1 MESAKYNELIQQ
13 IETLQKENA
22 DWQLRYQG
30 ENIKVY
36 RLLEHI
42 LKNSAQ
48 EMEMRILEAE
58 TSALKRNAEAKE
70 ENYRNILLQLKE
82 QLLSSGN
89 PHSSQLAKLSML
101 MDNPELIGAKSR
113 CGVLAKIISARLR
126 GQDILSGF
134 MPAGDAISFIDN
146 ALNSPFELNTE
157 NSGCEASQQW
167 SGDQTKLISIVLPV
181 YNQADM
187 VHESIESVINQT
199 YTNWELIIINDGS
212 TDNLAEAAAPYLAD
226 KRIHYFEQANQRLPK
241 ALSNGFSFAS
251 GELVTWT
258 SADNNMRPMMLAR
271 LADFL
276 NTHPDVDMVYAD
288 YMAID
293 DKGEPFTE
301 EWFRPHNKLSPT
313 SPLLKLPRTTALL
326 NIIQDNFIG
335 ASFMYRKSTL
345 KTIKDYDP
353 QLGVEDYD
361 YWMRI
366 NNLFN
371 IAHIGTDET
380 LYDYRV
386 HDNTLNA
393 RAAEFKIQEKV
404 FNLMEYEKERFCFYY
419 QPFHIYGSYKAEDFV
434 PSNFQVQYCGAHI
447 QGDIPSHRA
456 YKNILIVSGD
466 QLSTYAFDE
475 LKKYDYIAA
484 FFAPGQANEAGKCAF
499 YIRHFNIMCLAYPES
514 AEYRRLDML
523 TGNLHASQPQQL
535 VINVTKAANNDI
547 FLKKTR
553 SPEEMYRK
561 LPVMP
566 EKSAGRIIVMLEQI
580 GNGGMEQV
588 AYDMF
593 TSFRKAGKDVLF
605 VCMKRIGDGVN
616 VPQNIPVIELDNS
629 AEEFCKLLDEQPC
642 DAVFS
647 HYCLAGAKETS
658 DRGIPFFQILHN
670 SYVWFDDAAKEAYR
684 QNDCYTSAY
693 IAVSANV
700 AWYSCECIG
709 IPEEKIIIIENGI
722 VPERFIPSES
732 VRKEVRRQFGFTDSN
747 FVLLNPASCYGT
759 KGQLILI
766 QAFAVAYRQNP
777 DLRLILAGKIF
788 EDHYYQSIA
797 NYIRDNRLEHAVIH
811 GKFYDNMD
819 ELYNSCDAVVLASFW
834 EGCSL
839 TVAEAI
845 RMKKPLIATKVG
857 DIERQTA
864 YNNVLLYDIPFRYLT
879 DLGVHNYGSTLYT
892 PPESLIYTLSDNL
905 LRAAKGEFPATGES
919 VVEQGAE
926 EVYQRYL
933 ALLNYFKGN
942 ISIQVI
948 RHNI

>member
-1 MESAKYNELIQQ
+1 
-13 IETLQKENA
+13 
-22 DWQLRYQG
+22 
-30 ENIKVY
+30 
-36 RLLEHI
+36 
-42 LKNSAQ
+42 
-48 EMEMRILEAE
+48 MRIIEAE
-58 TSALKRNAEAKE
+58 YANLERNTKAKE
-70 ENYRNILLQLKE
+70 EHYRNILLQLKN
-82 QLLSSGN
+82 QLHSSGN
-89 PHSSQLAKLSML
+89 SRSLRLAKLFKL
-101 MDNPELIGAKSR
+101 INNPELTGTKSR
-113 CGVLAKIISARLR
+113 CGALAKIISAKLR
-126 GQDILSGF
+126 RQEILSGF
-134 MPAGDAISFIDN
+134 LPTSDAINFIDD
-146 ALNSPFELNTE
+146 ALSRPFSPDTE
-157 NSGCEASQQW
+157 NSGCETSLPW
-167 SGDQTKLISIVLPV
+167 SGDQSKLISVVLPV

-212 TDNLAEAAAPYLAD
+212 TDGLAEAVAPYLSD
-226 KRIHYFEQANQRLPK
+226 KRIYYFEQANQRLPK

-276 NTHPDVDMVYAD
+276 NNHPDVDMVYAD

-293 DKGEPFTE
+293 DKGKPFTQ

-371 IAHIGTDET
+371 IAHVGTDET

-404 FNLMEYEKERFCFYY
+404 YNLMEYEKERFCFYY
-419 QPFHIYGSYKAEDFV
+419 RPFHVYGSYKAEDFV
-434 PSNFQVQYCGAHI
+434 PGCFQIQFCGQHI
-447 QGDIPSHRA
+447 HGDIPPNRA

-466 QLSTYAFDE
+466 QLSAYSFDE

-484 FFAPGQANEAGKCAF
+484 FFAPGQVNDAGKCAF
-499 YIRHFNIMCLAYPES
+499 YIRHFNIMCLAYPDS
-514 AEYRRLDML
+514 AEYKRLNML
-523 TGNLHASQPQQL
+523 TGNLHESQPQML
-535 VINVTKAANNDI
+535 LINVTKAANNDI
-547 FLKKTR
+547 FLKNTR
-553 SPEEMYRK
+553 TAEEMSRK
-561 LPVMP
+561 LPVIP
-566 EKSAGRIIVMLEQI
+566 EKNSGRIIVLIEQI
-580 GNGGMEQV
+580 GSGGMEQV
-588 AYDMF
+588 AFDMF
-593 TSFRKAGKDVLF
+593 NSFRKAGKEVLF
-605 VCMKRIGDGVN
+605 VCMKHISDGVN
-616 VPQNIPVIELDNS
+616 VPKGIQIAELHGS
-629 AEEFCKLLDEQPC
+629 AEKFQAILSEKPC

-647 HYCLAGAKETS
+647 HYCLAGAKEAFNC
-658 DRGIPFFQILHN
+658 GIPFFQILHN
-670 SYVWFDDAAKEAYR
+670 SYVWFDDNAKKAY
-684 QNDCYTSAY
+684 QDNDQYTAAY

-709 IPEEKIIIIENGI
+709 IPEDKIIIIENGI
-722 VPERFIPSES
+722 VPERYVPSES
-732 VRKEVRRQFGFTDSN
+732 ARSKARKEFGFTGSN

-766 QAFAVAYRQNP
+766 QAFAVAYRKNP
-777 DLRLILAGKIF
+777 ELRLILAGKIF

-797 NYIRDNRLEHAVIH
+797 NYIKDNQLEHAVIH

-819 ELYNSCDAVVLASFW
+819 ELYNCCDAVVLASFW

-839 TVAEAI
+839 TVAEAV

-864 YNNVLLYDIPFRYLT
+864 YNNALLYDIPFRYLT
-879 DLGVHNYGSTLYT
+879 ELGIHNYGSTLYT
-892 PPESLIYTLSDNL
+892 PPESLIYTLSDNIL
-905 LRAAKGEFPATGES
+905 MAANGEFPQNGETAA
-919 VVEQGAE
+919 EQSADE
-926 EVYQRYL
+926 AYQRYL
-933 ALLNYFKGN
+933 AVLNYFKGN
-942 ISIQVI
+942 LSIRAI